1 MAKPSLRDM
10 TSPKIMTNTFYNTF
24 DTHCLDT
31 SRKDDYRTPFEQDR
45 DRIIHTSAFRRLQAK
60 TQVFLS
66 GEYDFY
72 RTRLTH
78 SLEVAQIGRAICT
91 YLHRNSKHFSETYCI
106 DSNLVEAICLSHDLG
121 HPPFGHAGER
131 TLNAL
136 MRNFGGFEGNAQTLR
151 LLTETVYSEKGGRK
165 GMSPTRAF
173 VDGVLKYKTLFSEL
187 KDPTNHFVYD
197 EQKKFLEFVF
207 DGVAIMQEFSAGKL
221 RDHFR
226 SIECQI
232 MDWSDDVAYSLND
245 VVDGIHSGFI
255 TKEKIERWAGTQQLS
270 GELQKPLD
278 GLFDAMKEGYAE
290 RYMSAKIGKY
300 ISACSVGEVK
310 NIMSE
315 KTNRYKYELKI
326 DDAAKKESKMFKTLS
341 LDLVFRSP
349 QLNQVEKKGDFM
361 LRRIFDA
368 FTENYIN
375 KEQFEIHLLP
385 ASFEQ
390 NILSSNDNA
399 YRARLICDY
408 IAGMTDGFAIRT
420 YKRLFDPD
428 FGSLADLV

>member
-1 MAKPSLRDM
+1 MN
-10 TSPKIMTNTFYNTF
+10 NTFYKEF
-24 DTHCLDT
+24 DTACLGED
-31 SRKDDYRTPFEQDR
+31 RKNDYRTAFEQDR

-91 YLHRNSKHFSETYCI
+91 FLQRNKNFFSENYFV
-106 DSNLVEAICLSHDLG
+106 DASLVEAICLSHDLG

-136 MRNFGGFEGNAQTLR
+136 MKEFGGFEGNAQTLR
-151 LLTETVYSEKGGRK
+151 MLTETVYSEKGARK
-165 GMSPTRAF
+165 GMNPTRAF
-173 VDGVLKYKTLFSEL
+173 LDGVLKYKTLFSEL
-187 KDPTNHFVYD
+187 NKPENHFVYD
-197 EQKKFLEFVF
+197 DQRQFLDFVF
-207 DGVAIMQEFSAGKL
+207 DGIDITKEFPAGKP
-221 RDHFR
+221 RDNFR

-232 MDWSDDVAYSLND
+232 MDWADDVAYSLND

-255 TKEKIERWAGTQQLS
+255 TKEKIERWASTQNLDA
-270 GELQKPLD
+270 ELETTLQ
-278 GLFDAMKEGYAE
+278 GLFDAMKDGYAE
-290 RYMSAKIGKY
+290 RKMSSKIGKY
-300 ISACSVGEVK
+300 ISACSVAEIS
-310 NIMSE
+310 NPMSAR
-315 KTNRYKYELKI
+315 TNRYRYELKI
-326 DDAAKKESKMFKTLS
+326 DDAAKKESKMFKKLS
-341 LDLVFRSP
+341 LELVFRSP

-361 LRRIFDA
+361 LRRIFEA
-368 FTENYIN
+368 FRENYFK
-375 KEQFEIHLLP
+375 KEKPEMHLLP

-390 NILSSNDNA
+390 SILATKDETL
-399 YRARLICDY
+399 RLRLICDY